1 MSNFNQNPLQHEDEL
16 IPILLQ
22 NQDFINSSKSALN
35 SYKKNHNLKKSSYN
49 KPTFNLSQFMSYNFS
64 HFTKFSFAGLAVFTL
79 LAGGLSAQA
88 LAPENLK
95 PTTLA
100 NNLFSTNKQKD
111 NNPQVALKQEPGS
124 VVATLNSCDLNLKYP
139 ESMNDTKLSFQKSE
153 DTATSQF
160 GTYSLSIP
168 NYQNEQISMSANRI
182 EISCSTSLDTFQPLI
197 NAKIVTVDELR
208 KETGWFISNSNL
220 TNIKLGNVNGN
231 NLTQFKINDK
241 FYQIISSSNTV
252 VANALSNTDIQLQ
265 QASSVKQNS
274 TKIITNIAQNGCNSI
289 DITKNQNLT
298 VFSSQS
304 SEYDTVNISNY
315 PIDALPDTIPNSAL
329 ISILCYNSKGSDVW
343 YKEVAGIKGG
353 ILNQY
358 AITKTTKDK
367 IPFIS
372 DAFRST
378 ITDKVYTIGL
388 SEKRGQVDYYFETV
402 NGSIYQIGYNNEK
415 VITNTFN
422 LQINLK

>member
-1 MSNFNQNPLQHEDEL
+1 MSKHNPFFEDDLIASIARDTESVQSKQAAGLQA
-16 IPILLQ
+16 LLKTQ
-22 NQDFINSSKSALN
+22 TPETKLN
-35 SYKKNHNLKKSSYN
+35 P

-64 HFTKFSFAGLAVFTL
+64 HFTKFSFAGLAVFAL

-95 PTTLA
+95 PITLA

-111 NNPQVALKQEPGS
+111 SNPQVALKQEPGS
-124 VVATLNSCDLNLKYP
+124 VVATLDSCDLNLKYP
-139 ESMNDTKLSFQKSE
+139 ESISDTKLSFQKSE

-168 NYQNEQISMSANRI
+168 NYQKEQISMSANRI
-182 EISCSTSLDTFQPLI
+182 EISCSNTLDTFQPLI
-197 NAKIVTVDELR
+197 NAKIVTADELR

-220 TNIKLGNVNGN
+220 TNIKLGSINGN
-231 NLTQFKINDK
+231 NLTQFKLNDK
-241 FYQIISSSNTV
+241 SYQIISSSDTV
-252 VANALSNTDIQLQ
+252 VVNALSNIDIQLQ
-265 QASSVKQNS
+265 QASSINLSSPKIS
-274 TKIITNIAQNGCNSI
+274 TDIAQNSCNLL
-289 DITKNQNLT
+289 DISKNQNLT

-304 SEYDTVNISNY
+304 SEYDTVSISNY
-315 PIDALPDTIPNSAL
+315 PINALPDTIPNSAL
-329 ISILCYNSKGSDVW
+329 ISIFCYNSKGKDIW
-343 YKEVAGIKGG
+343 YKEVAGIKSG

-372 DAFRST
+372 DAFRSS

-388 SEKRGQVDYYFETV
+388 SEKRVQVDYYFETV